1 MSYDNNDVEYEQD
14 RDREH
19 DQNAP
24 KKADVLIQSTQTI
37 VSKQEELGE
46 QTKLAISRI
55 DEAIELCNKN
65 SQEAS
70 SLLEH
75 STEMFDKLHAE
86 NSALKQE
93 LLYLAKQSENIYAG
107 LAEKLNEI
115 GLKTQAQSPEE
126 PAVGKEYYELADR
139 LNEIYDRLAEMTAR
153 IDAIS
158 TGKAEGDLN
167 EKFAILYDKIDAVA
181 VDNAKPVQ
189 SMDGTAIMDR
199 LDRIME
205 SVRKN
210 EGAHSMLADKFEILS
225 MRVEQ
230 FGIESARTQ
239 PVNVYPQ
246 PAAAYPSP
254 VQPAEIDYD
263 KLASKV
269 ADILSVRENVSPD
282 YIASKVAEQIIMPE
296 QVGAEIDTQKIA
308 EEVAALI
315 DVKPAEQTFDE
326 DAIVAKLADKV
337 GEIVTEAKAEPLD
350 REALADMLADRVG
363 EIVCEAKPID
373 EDAFADKLAERLSS
387 NEVAATSVAS
397 VPAEIDEQALADAIA
412 QRLNSVETVA
422 AVPAEIDEQALADA
436 IAERLNI
443 TSENEVTS
451 DTVEFD
457 DDALV
462 EKIASRIEAVIAES
476 APAVA
481 DVNIDQEELA
491 DSIAL
496 KVGSLKPEDFE
507 ILVDDAGCA
516 SITKEITEKLDYQVI
531 SDIIADKLRD
541 ILDLNAA
548 NAPDYEDMAERI
560 SEKITVAGINEDAI
574 ADKAAAVLSN
584 YLPEFDTEEIAD
596 KVTGAVIDVV
606 SAMPQPTLDSE
617 AICNEITERL
627 IERQQESDYDL
638 TIDDDGISKITAI
651 VTEEVGKDTEARF
664 AKLEESLA
672 KIQELLEPV
681 EEESGEEQ
689 TDDIEVRF
697 DRLEDGIA
705 RLQEL
710 LEPAEEETAEGEE
723 EQTDDIEVRFDRL
736 EDGIARIQEMLEPVE
751 EETAEG
757 EEDIEYV
764 EDVGEEQ
771 TDGVDVRLER
781 IEDGIAR
788 IQEMLTPEEEEETE
802 EYFEEESDADEEV
815 EEPEEEEIE
824 GEEELSLAEVVATEI
839 EKGTASRFDKVEEDI
854 AKIYELVSNIVV
866 EEEVT
871 AEQVDSGVE
880 YEDADYSHLSEI
892 VACEIEK
899 GVSSRLDNVEEKL
912 TSLTEMFEN
921 GIEEEVEEGVGAF
934 DSVSADGLEVRFDRL
949 EDGIARIQE
958 LLEAEEEE
966 PEEEEPEEAAE
977 ETVEEADGEE
987 EYTEVEDG
995 EAEYPEEDISEEE
1008 YARIS
1013 EMLTQIESNLS
1024 SRFDSVEEKI
1034 TSLTEL
1040 MTVEEE
1046 ETEYADEEG
1055 SAETED
1061 EIIEETDGEEE
1072 YAVEDDGEY
1081 ARLSEIVSARFD
1093 SVEEK
1098 INTLTELISGSDEEY
1113 AEEEYEDA
1121 TEEDYT
1127 KLSEIVAAEV
1137 EKGVAARFD
1146 SVEDNIRKINAMV
1159 AGLAV
1164 SGVVANGEQPNSEFN
1179 VRLYEQ
1185 FDKVAYDIKKISEY
1199 VSGDVPV
1206 ISNERMDRIS
1216 NEIAKIAQLVEGE
1229 LSLETNARL
1238 DKLQEEFEKL
1248 NTMLGGT
1255 TDSEDS
1261 ERLERLEGG
1270 VDAIK
1275 DMLIGGA
1282 VMSTTEETAATQT
1295 AEPEYDEQELVTV
1308 SDLVK
1313 PIATVE
1319 EEDEEDDGD
1328 FLLSALD
1335 MDNFSEDERMPGEF
1349 GDFENGVDFENM
1361 MKYNRSFIAR
1371 IIQSDDNTK
1380 QYYGAV
1386 KHALL
1391 SYKKVNSNVAWGNER
1406 FNKGRETIARMKIRG
1421 KTLVIYLAL
1430 DPNEYKT
1437 SVYHHAD
1444 VSDNKSVLGTPM
1456 MIKVKSPLGV
1466 RKAIRLI
1473 DEMLAKRDG
1482 EKREVPE
1489 RDYAAMYPYETIAE
1503 LIEDGLVKDVRKK

>member
-189 SMDGTAIMDR
+189 AMDGTAIMDR

-422 AVPAEIDEQALADA
+422 SVPAEIDEQALADA

-681 EEESGEEQ
+681 EEETAEGEEEH

-723 EQTDDIEVRFDRL
+723 E
-736 EDGIARIQEMLEPVE
+736 
-751 EETAEG
+751 
-757 EEDIEYV
+757 IEYV

-839 EKGTASRFDKVEEDI
+839 EKGTAPRFDKVEEDI

-866 EEEVT
+866 EEDVT

-921 GIEEEVEEGVGAF
+921 GAFEEVEEGDGAF

-958 LLEAEEEE
+958 LLEPEEEE
-966 PEEEEPEEAAE
+966 PEEEEAEEAAE

-1013 EMLTQIESNLS
+1013 EMLTQMESNLS

-1046 ETEYADEEG
+1046 ETEYADEEDG
-1055 SAETED
+1055 AETED

-1216 NEIAKIAQLVEGE
+1216 SEIAKIAQLVEGE

-1444 VSDNKSVLGTPM
+1444 VSDNKSVFGTPM

-1473 DEMLAKRDG
+1473 DEMLAKRAG